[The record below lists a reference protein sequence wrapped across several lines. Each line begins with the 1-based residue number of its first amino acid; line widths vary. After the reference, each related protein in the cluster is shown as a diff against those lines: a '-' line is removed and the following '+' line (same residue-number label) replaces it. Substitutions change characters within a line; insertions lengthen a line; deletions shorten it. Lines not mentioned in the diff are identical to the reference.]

1 MSTQERK
8 GEERTVGL
16 RDGRR
21 EGGKETG
28 GRGRRRGGRRRGGQ
42 RPEAI
47 FAIYCTPNGTKGAP
61 SQEKG
66 KNHS

>member
-28 GRGRRRGGRRRGGQ
+28 GRERRRGERRRRGVG
-42 RPEAI
+42 RIGRGEEA
-47 FAIYCTPNGTKGAP
+47 
-61 SQEKG
+61 
-66 KNHS
+66 